1 MKYLNFCLGPRKI
14 FTHPVKYSH
23 KIQHEYIISIKTQV
37 NNDPDPTPNSS
48 PNVKLI
54 RTIW

>member
-1 MKYLNFCLGPRKI
+1 MKYPNFRLGPRKI

-23 KIQHEYIISIKTQV
+23 KIRHEYIISIKTQV